1 MKTTYK
7 NKILF
12 LATLLFLIACS
23 TKKDNFATRNFQAL
37 NTKYNVLYN
46 GGVAFDKGIVDMKTQ
61 FNDNF
66 WEILPIERQGEIKP
80 ETEGKKSNNANF
92 DLAETKATKAIMRR
106 SIYID
111 GSERNPQ
118 IDEAYLMLGKARY
131 YDQRYIPALEAFNY
145 ILYKYPGSDKIY
157 EAKIWREKTNIKLDN
172 DSQAVKNLSI
182 MLKNIKFRNQVF
194 ADANAI
200 LAQAFLKVEQKDS
213 AVSRLKLATKFT
225 KKNDEKA
232 RYRYILGQLYEDLGY
247 KDSAFV
253 SYQSVIDMKR
263 KSPRMYVIQAHSRQ
277 AQQHDF
283 EKGDTTVFLKK
294 FNKLLK
300 DRENRPFLDLL
311 NHQMGLFYDKS
322 KNIAVAKKYYN
333 KSLKIKTPDNTY
345 LEASNYRNLAEI
357 YFNAK
362 KFLTAGKYYDSTMVK
377 LNDKSKEFRQIKKK
391 RVSLEDVIKYEGI
404 ATRNDS
410 ILNLISMSDPEK
422 NKYFEN
428 YIVKLKKTDSI
439 QKVLIEKQNLAAAKT
454 KTNDSDRGA
463 NAGNPPNFPPNKT
476 GIAPPT
482 IPSVTENTPSN
493 FYFYNSSTVAFGR
506 IEFKKNW
513 GERSLKDNWRTTSLS
528 SKTDNNPDNSVTDSN
543 SDAIKTQE
551 IEQEYTT
558 DYYLKQ
564 IPKKQSEIDNLT
576 KDRNFAYYQLGVIYK
591 EKLKENQLAANK
603 FESLLDKNPEERLVL
618 PSMYNLFKIYEI
630 LDENKAKSMKDEII
644 KRFPESRYAQIIGNS
659 KSDIAI
665 NETPETAYDKLYKI
679 YESGDYRTAISG
691 LETAVIQYTGEEI
704 VSKFELLKANT
715 IGKIK
720 GLDEYKKALNFVA
733 LNYPNS
739 IEGKNT
745 ELFLAKEIPAFE
757 ALQFNKETP
766 TSWKILYKIGNSN
779 DKNIKPLQDKIAK
792 FITDRQTKKIKS
804 SIDLYT
810 LDTNFVV
817 IHGMKTEDDALGIA
831 EVLKEFKEYKVQETP
846 IIISNDN
853 YKIVQIKKNFE
864 EFLALPKKTN
874 LSEDNQIAPPNK
886 IEQLGTPNPTTDR
899 INNNPKPKK
908 L

>member
-1 MKTTYK
+1 M
-7 NKILF
+7 
-12 LATLLFLIACS
+12 ACS

-46 GGVAFDKGIVDMKTQ
+46 GGVALDKGIVDMKAQ
-61 FNDNF
+61 FKDNF
-66 WEILPIERQGEIKP
+66 WEILPIERQGIIKP
-80 ETEGKKSNNANF
+80 ETEDKKANNANF
-92 DLAETKATKAIMRR
+92 DLAETKATKAILRR

-225 KKNDEKA
+225 KKNEEKA

-277 AQQHDF
+277 AEQFDF
-283 EKGDTTVFLKK
+283 EKGDTIAFLKK

-333 KSLKIKTPDNTY
+333 KSLKIKTSDNTY

-357 YFNAK
+357 YFNGK
-362 KFLTAGKYYDSTMVK
+362 KFVTAGKYYDSTMVK

-410 ILNLISMSDPEK
+410 ILNLISMSDLEK

-428 YIVKLKKTDSI
+428 YIVKLKKTDSV
-439 QKVLIEKQNLAAAKT
+439 QKVLIERQNLAAAKI
-454 KTNDSDRGA
+454 KTNDLDSEA
-463 NAGNPPNFPPNKT
+463 NAGNPPGFPPNKT
-476 GIAPPT
+476 GIAPPN
-482 IPSVTENTPSN
+482 IPSVTENTPSD
-493 FYFYNSSTVAFGR
+493 FYFYNASTVAFGR
-506 IEFKKNW
+506 IEFRKNW
-513 GERSLKDNWRTTSLS
+513 GERTLKDNWRTASLS
-528 SKTDNNPDNSVTDSN
+528 SKTDNNPDNSDTDLKI
-543 SDAIKTQE
+543 DAAKTPE
-551 IEQEYTT
+551 IQQEYTT

-591 EKLKENQLAANK
+591 EKIKENQLAANK
-603 FESLLDKNPEERLVL
+603 FESLLDKKPEERLVL

-630 LDENKAKSMKDEII
+630 LDENKANVMKDEII
-644 KRFPESRYAQIIGNS
+644 KKYPESRYAQIIGNS

-665 NETPETAYDKLYKI
+665 NQTPETAYDKLYKI

-691 LETAVIQYTGEEI
+691 LEAAVIQYTGEEI

-766 TSWKILYKIGNSN
+766 TSWKILYKIGNIE
-779 DKNIKPLQDKIAK
+779 DKNVKPLQEKIVK
-792 FITDRQTKKIKS
+792 FLADRQTKKIKS

-810 LDTNFVV
+810 IDSNFVV
-817 IHGMKTEDDALGIA
+817 IHGMKTEDDARGIA

-864 EFLALPKKTN
+864 EFLALPKKTD
-874 LSEDNQIAPPNK
+874 LSEDNQIAPPNQ
-886 IEQLGTPNPTTDR
+886 IEQLAPAKLPEDATS
-899 INNNPKPKK
+899 NNPKPKK